1 MDKPK
6 KNMTVSI
13 DGTVKNKAAKLAAS
27 QSRSLSNLIE
37 YLLKREIAEAEKK
50 IEE

>member
-1 MDKPK
+1 MNKPK
-6 KNMTVSI
+6 KNLTISI

-37 YLLKREIAEAEKK
+37 YLLKREIAEAEKGAEK
-50 IEE
+50 